1 MTAPA
6 SRTTESGF
14 HPDAPCTR
22 HKAMPQPN
30 FVPVIPR
37 MSRST
42 QRSGVSPSTSTLP
55 LTSLT
60 LIACGIA
67 CTSRIA
73 HYRGL
78 DRSADFGAVGAQDN
92 PRGFSTLRTLL
103 SGVAGCGRSALLVRR
118 DLDVRTV
125 RIECHFNDVARG
137 LCLIGLPGRRQLRL
151 MRREA

>member
-1 MTAPA
+1 M
-6 SRTTESGF
+6 
-14 HPDAPCTR
+14 
-22 HKAMPQPN
+22 
-30 FVPVIPR
+30 
-37 MSRST
+37 
-42 QRSGVSPSTSTLP
+42 SPSTSTLP
-55 LTSLT
+55 LTTLT

-78 DRSADFGAVGAQDN
+78 DRSADFGAAGAQDN
-92 PRGFSTLRTLL
+92 RRGFSTLRTLL

-137 LCLIGLPGRRQLRL
+137 LCLWSGSRAGGSF
-151 MRREA
+151 A